1 MIIFKKIR
9 WKNFLSTGNQF
20 TELDFTLNATNLIV
34 GTNGAGKSTVLDAL
48 TFSLFGK
55 PFRKINKPQLINTV
69 NEKDCIVEVDFLVG
83 TTEWKVIR
91 GIKPNIFEIHRNGE
105 VLDQASAAVDQQK
118 WLEQT
123 VLKMNYKSFTQIVIL
138 GSSTFVP
145 FMQLP
150 AAHRRE
156 VIEDLLDIK
165 IFSSMNTVIKEKI
178 RQIRDEVK
186 TLDLKKESLFD
197 KVEMQKNFIGELENR
212 GNANINSNKEKITNL
227 MNEVGDYIQQ
237 NSSLEESII
246 KRTKEQEEVT
256 GATDKLRKLGNLKG
270 KISQKVS
277 MITEEHKFF
286 TENTVCPTCTQD
298 IDERFRLDRIADA
311 QNKAKELQ
319 SGYKELEDAIR
330 DEEKREHQFTII
342 SKEITKLTHEIS
354 QNNTKISG
362 CQRQIRD
369 LESEI
374 QTIANQLENRN
385 TEHEKL
391 ESFRES
397 LQKTYDE
404 LSIKK
409 DYISYYDFAYGLLRD
424 GGVKSKIIKK
434 YLPLINQQVN
444 RYLQMMDF
452 YINFTLDE
460 EFNETVQSPI
470 HEDFS
475 YASFSEGEK
484 MRIDLALLFT
494 WREVARMKN
503 SVNTNLLIMDEVF
516 DSSLDGFGTEEFLKI
531 IKYVIKDA
539 NIFVIS
545 HKTGLEDKFQSV
557 LRFEKVKGFSR
568 MMSPQT
574 QEP

>member
-1 MIIFKKIR
+1 MILFEKVR
-9 WKNFLSTGNQF
+9 YKNFLSTGNQNTEINF
-20 TELDFTLNATNLIV
+20 TNHSTNLVI
-34 GTNGAGKSTVLDAL
+34 GTNGAGKSTMLDAL
-48 TFSLFGK
+48 TFALFGK

-69 NEKDCIVEVDFLVG
+69 NEKDCVVEVEFSIG
-83 TTEWKVIR
+83 TTNWKVIR
-91 GIKPNIFEIHRNGE
+91 GIKPNLFEIHKDGSALN
-105 VLDQASAAVDQQK
+105 QSAAALDQQK
-118 WLEQT
+118 WLEQN

-145 FMQLP
+145 FMQLT
-150 AAHRRE
+150 ASNRRE
-156 VIEDLLDIK
+156 VIEDLLDIR
-165 IFSSMNTVIKEKI
+165 IFSSMNNLIKDKI
-178 RQIRDEVK
+178 RVIREETKV
-186 TLDLKKESLFD
+186 LELKKESLSD
-197 KVEMQKNFIGELENR
+197 KVRMQKNFIEELECR
-212 GNANINSNKEKITNL
+212 GKENVKQKENKIQELLVEENNL
-227 MNEVGDYIQQ
+227 MNDNAFI
-237 NSSLEESII
+237 EEDVFKLNKDI
-246 KRTKEQEEVT
+246 EGVT
-256 GATDKLRKLGNLKG
+256 GATSKLRKLGNLKG
-270 KISQKVS
+270 KISNKVAT
-277 MITEEHKFF
+277 ITKEHKFF
-286 TENTVCPTCTQD
+286 TENTVCPTCDQSIEET
-298 IDERFRLDRIADA
+298 FRINRINDA

-319 SGYKELEDAIR
+319 SGYKELEEAIK
-330 DEEKREHQFTII
+330 DEEERECQFIVL
-342 SKEITKLTHEIS
+342 SKEITKLTHGIS

-374 QTIANQLENRN
+374 QRVTDNLANRN

-391 ESFRES
+391 ETFKNN
-397 LQKTYDE
+397 LKTTYDDLTTRKE
-404 LSIKK
+404 TIN
-409 DYISYYDFAYGLLRD
+409 YYDFSYSLLKD

-470 HEDFS
+470 HENFS
-475 YASFSEGEK
+475 YSSFSEGEK

-531 IKYVIKDA
+531 IRFVIKDA

-545 HKTGLEDKFQSV
+545 HKESLHDKFDTV
-557 LRFEKVKGFSR
+557 MRFEKVKGFSR
-568 MMSPQT
+568 MV
-574 QEP
+574 